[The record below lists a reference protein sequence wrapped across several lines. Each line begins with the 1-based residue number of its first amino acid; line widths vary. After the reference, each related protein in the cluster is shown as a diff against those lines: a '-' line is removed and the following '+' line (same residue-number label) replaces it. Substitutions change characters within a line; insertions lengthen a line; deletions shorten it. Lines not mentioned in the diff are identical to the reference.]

1 MSANNSSTLSCKC
14 GKTYKSQQPYL
25 KHLRTCQSKPN
36 KSDNITCTITSD
48 NTPDDTPA
56 DNGPS
61 NQPTRRHLE
70 PDPEY
75 LEQVNNEMKNDLQE
89 FMNSKRPLP
98 TYEPIQGETVTV
110 NTRVIE
116 TLLKTVLS
124 QVLLHHHKHTQNIVD
139 QNTKLVDENKMLLR
153 MLRTIIYNN
162 NNIKYEVDVQSN
174 DDESESESESKDN
187 NKTTHETSDNK
198 ADAES
203 S

>member
-1 MSANNSSTLSCKC
+1 MSANNTSTLVCQC
-14 GKTYKSQQPYL
+14 GKTYKTQQPYL
-25 KHLRTCQSKPN
+25 KHLRTCQN
-36 KSDNITCTITSD
+36 KSENITCTITSD
-48 NTPDDTPA
+48 NNENSHDSPT
-56 DNGPS
+56 DNEPS
-61 NQPTRRHLE
+61 IEPPRRHIE

-75 LEQVNNEMKNDLQE
+75 LEHVNNEMKNDLQE

-98 TYEPIQGETVTV
+98 TYEPIPGETVTV

-124 QVLLHHHKHTQNIVD
+124 QVLLHHHRHTQNIVD
-139 QNTKLVDENKMLLR
+139 QNTKLIEENKMLLR

-174 DDESESESESKDN
+174 NDDSDSDSDSKDN
-187 NKTTHETSDNK
+187 KTTDENASNK
-198 ADAES
+198 AHAES

>member
-1 MSANNSSTLSCKC
+1 MSANNTSTLVCKC
-14 GKTYKSQQPYL
+14 GKTYKTQQPYL
-25 KHLRTCQSKPN
+25 KHLRTCQN
-36 KSDNITCTITSD
+36 KSENITCTLASD
-48 NTPDDTPA
+48 NNEKS
-56 DNGPS
+56 DNSPTDNEPS
-61 NQPTRRHLE
+61 NEPPRRHIE

-75 LEQVNNEMKNDLQE
+75 LEHVNNEMKNDLQE

-98 TYEPIQGETVTV
+98 TYEPIPGETVTV

-139 QNTKLVDENKMLLR
+139 QNTKLIEENKMLLR

-174 DDESESESESKDN
+174 NDDSDSDSESKDN
-187 NKTTHETSDNK
+187 HKTTHENAANK

>member
-1 MSANNSSTLSCKC
+1 MSANNSSMFVCQC
-14 GKTYKSQQPYL
+14 GKTYKTQQPYL
-25 KHLRTCQSKPN
+25 KHLRTCQN
-36 KSDNITCTITSD
+36 KSENITCTLNTD
-48 NTPDDTPA
+48 TAHDTPDDV
-56 DNGPS
+56 PS
-61 NQPTRRHLE
+61 NQPPRRHLE

-89 FMNSKRPLP
+89 FMNSERPLP

-139 QNTKLVDENKMLLR
+139 QNTKLIEENKMLLR
-153 MLRTIIYNN
+153 MLRTIIYTN
-162 NNIKYEVDVQSN
+162 NNIKYEVDVPSN
-174 DDESESESESKDN
+174 DDDSDTETESKTQADTES
-187 NKTTHETSDNK
+187 KTQ
-198 ADAES
+198 AES

>member
-1 MSANNSSTLSCKC
+1 MSTNNSSMLSCKC
-14 GKTYKSQQPYL
+14 GKTYKTQQPYL
-25 KHLRTCQSKPN
+25 KHVRTCQSNPT
-36 KSDNITCTITSD
+36 KSDNITCTLTTD
-48 NTPDDTPA
+48 TADDTT
-56 DNGPS
+56 DDVPS

-75 LEQVNNEMKNDLQE
+75 LTQVNNEMKNDLQE

-139 QNTKLVDENKMLLR
+139 QNTKLIEENKMLLR
-153 MLRTIIYNN
+153 MLRTIIYTN

-174 DDESESESESKDN
+174 DDDSDTETKTQTESESS
-187 NKTTHETSDNK
+187 
-198 ADAES
+198 
-203 S
+203 